1 MTDNLKP
8 CPFCG
13 RAVKIIHTEP
23 CGYCAT
29 YFGDEYAAAIVHE
42 ERWEGGCIIDDNPPS
57 ATQREESK
65 MIDLWNRR
73 VEE

>member
-1 MTDNLKP
+1 MPELKP

-13 RAVKIIHTEP
+13 REVKIIHVEP
-23 CGYCAT
+23 SGYSAK

-42 ERWEGGCIIDDNPPS
+42 ERWGKECIIDNLFGCN
-57 ATQREESK
+57 QREESM

-73 VEE
+73 VKE

>member
-1 MTDNLKP
+1 MTELKP

-23 CGYCAT
+23 CGYNAT
-29 YFGDEYAAAIVHE
+29 YFGDEYACVIVHE
-42 ERWEGGCIIDDNPPS
+42 ERWGEECIVDNLDGCD
-57 ATQREESK
+57 QREESK

-73 VEE
+73 VKE